1 MRNKLQ
7 FQIIQGELSNLSQIT
22 LLQRN
27 EKIKQLMVELEFQSQ
42 DIWRKLSVR
51 A

>member
-27 EKIKQLMVELEFQSQ
+27 NKALNDGIQIL
-42 DIWRKLSVR
+42 I
-51 A
+51 